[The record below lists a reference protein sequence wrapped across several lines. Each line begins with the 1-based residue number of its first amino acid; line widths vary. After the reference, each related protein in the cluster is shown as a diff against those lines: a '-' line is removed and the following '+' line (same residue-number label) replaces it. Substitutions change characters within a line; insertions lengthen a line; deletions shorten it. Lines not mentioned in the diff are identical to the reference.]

1 MTWQFYMPN
10 RRKGEDG
17 GFVEKIAQLK
27 LRQQDN
33 DLGMGRKV

>member
-10 RRKGEDG
+10 RRKGEYV
-17 GFVEKIAQLK
+17 GFVEKITQLK